1 MMQRVWQFFQ
11 ALRARLSPADRLFV
25 EEHLPLQL
33 QTMFWG
39 MTLPDQCHALR
50 VARTA
55 LELAQREGPA
65 GLDRELLLR
74 GGLLHDIGR
83 QQGDMGTLGKVFAV
97 LCYGMFPQLSR
108 QWAAA
113 GRGGILGSLRRALYI
128 YAQHPEIG
136 AQRLRQAGYAREAV
150 LAAGH
155 HKAPAESDP
164 PELLLLRRADEMN

>member
-113 GRGGILGSLRRALYI
+113 GQGCILASLRRALYI

-136 AQRLRQAGYAREAV
+136 AQRLRQA
-150 LAAGH
+150 
-155 HKAPAESDP
+155 
-164 PELLLLRRADEMN
+164 